1 MENFVGGKQ
10 ASEILGVHQ
19 RTLMMWDRKGLI
31 ETKRTPGN
39 KRLYNVEK
47 YIKQQKSKNNICDN
61 LDDLDKKEKL
71 NICYVRVSSNNQKD
85 DLERQKSLLMKKYP
99 EYIIIEDIGSGLNL
113 NKRGIKKIIHL
124 GIEGKINNLVVAYR
138 DRLTRF
144 GFELIEEIIIKYSKG
159 KIIVLNEKEK
169 LEPEEEMMKDFM
181 AIMNV
186 YVAKMNGLRKYS
198 KLNKKVEI

>member
-47 YIKQQKSKNNICDN
+47 YLNQQREKNKICDN
-61 LDDLDKKEKL
+61 LDDLDKKERL

-85 DLERQKSLLMKKYP
+85 DLERQKLSLMKKYP
-99 EYIIIEDIGSGLNL
+99 DFLIIEDIGSGLNL
-113 NKRGIKKIIHL
+113 NKRGIKK
-124 GIEGKINNLVVAYR
+124 
-138 DRLTRF
+138 
-144 GFELIEEIIIKYSKG
+144 
-159 KIIVLNEKEK
+159 
-169 LEPEEEMMKDFM
+169 
-181 AIMNV
+181 
-186 YVAKMNGLRKYS
+186 
-198 KLNKKVEI
+198 